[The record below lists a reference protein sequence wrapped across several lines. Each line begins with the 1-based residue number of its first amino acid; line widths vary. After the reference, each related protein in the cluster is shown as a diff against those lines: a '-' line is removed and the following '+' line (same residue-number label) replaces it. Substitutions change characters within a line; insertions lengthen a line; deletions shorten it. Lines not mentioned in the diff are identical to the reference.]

1 MQRPVLNLDP
11 RWFQVVFQAI
21 FLSYGIFFLHWNADW
36 LHYVIS
42 IGGCLLF
49 QYSADSTKA
58 KRFLKLVEFDRW
70 GFSVLISAMSLCLLL
85 KTNYWYISLFAA
97 FSTVASKYIFR
108 FHRKHIFNPSA
119 FGIVATIFLT
129 KEAWLSPG
137 QWGSNAVIFF
147 GVITL
152 GTIVVTRVQKLDV
165 SLAFLLT
172 FIGLLYWRQVYVLGW
187 PLDYFIHS
195 VSTGSLLL
203 FTFFMISDPRTSPN
217 HPVARIVWAM
227 LIAVIAFYLAAF
239 KWKYN
244 TIIWVL
250 VVAAP
255 LVPLL
260 DKIFKAKTFEWKNNL
275 FTNRSSLPFRG
286 WGYKLKQIV
295 MKPILKKGAAAIV
308 LAAMISHEAIAFCG
322 FYVSKADGTLKNK
335 TSQVILVRDG
345 NRNVITMYND
355 FKGNL
360 KDFAMVVP
368 VPVVLQKKDI
378 KVVEQS
384 IFNTLNEYSKPR
396 LVEYYDQNPCNQ
408 YNSYKMDSNGLLSEV
423 VVTAM
428 GSAKRSKDLGV
439 TIEAKYLVGEY
450 DILILSANESAGL
463 RTWLNENGYKI
474 PDGADEVLEPYIK
487 SNLKFFVV
495 KVNEAEKK
503 KLPGNF
509 LRPIQISFSSPK
521 FMLPIRLGM
530 ANADGDQD
538 MIVYAFTRK
547 GRIEATNYRT
557 VTLPTGKNIPLFV
570 KNNFGNF
577 YANLFQHQWD
587 KEGKA
592 IAMLEYAWDVSPK
605 NYVKCDPCV
614 ATAPSTQ
621 DLVQAG
627 VWWVNR
633 DWNDYGDVNQ
643 QEDDYSD
650 NVYFTRLHVR
660 YNRKAFPQDLL
671 FQGTP
676 NTDNYQARYIITHPA
691 TGGFDCEAGKKYL
704 KELKQRRADEME
716 MLTYLTGKGY
726 SDWDL
731 VTEEPEEKYVPT
743 EARYASIAPSID
755 NKPKRDKGILYA
767 TIGMIGIISLVG
779 FRQRKDRQIS

>member
-1 MQRPVLNLDP
+1 MQRLSFALDP
-11 RWFQVVFQAI
+11 RYFQVIFQAI
-21 FLSYGIFFLHWNADW
+21 FLSYGILFLHWNADW
-36 LHYVIS
+36 QHYIIS
-42 IGGCLLF
+42 IAGCLLF
-49 QYSADSTKA
+49 QYTADSIRS
-58 KRFLKLVEFDRW
+58 KRCLKINEFDRW

-85 KTNYWYISLFAA
+85 KTNDWYVSLVAA
-97 FSTVASKYIFR
+97 FLTVGSKYILR
-108 FHRKHIFNPSA
+108 FNKKHIFNPSA
-119 FGIVATIFLT
+119 FGIVATLLLT
-129 KEAWLSPG
+129 KDAWLSPA

-147 GVITL
+147 FAITL

-172 FIGLLYWRQVYVLGW
+172 FVGLLYWRQVYVLGW
-187 PLDYFIHS
+187 PMDHFIHS

-217 HPVARIVWAM
+217 HPFARIIWAI
-227 LIAVIAFYLAAF
+227 LIAAVSFYLAAF

-250 VVAAP
+250 VAAAP
-255 LVPLL
+255 FVPLL
-260 DKIFKAKTFEWKNNL
+260 DTIFKSRQFEW
-275 FTNRSSLPFRG
+275 NRHRIINHSLPFRG
-286 WGYKLKQIV
+286 WGYKLKKII
-295 MKPILKKGAAAIV
+295 MKPIMKKGVALII
-308 LAAMISHEAIAFCG
+308 LASMITHEAAAFCG

-355 FKGNL
+355 FKGSL

-408 YNSYKMDSNGLLSEV
+408 YYDKALEGRAPGLSLNEV
-423 VVTAM
+423 VVT
-428 GSAKRSKDLGV
+428 GVGTAKRKSEVK
-439 TIEAKYLVGEY
+439 IEAKYIVGEY
-450 DILILSANESAGL
+450 DILILSAKESTAL
-463 RTWLNENGYKI
+463 KTWLDDNGYKI
-474 PDGADEVLEPYIK
+474 PAGAEEVLEPYIK

-538 MIVYAFTRK
+538 MIVYAFTKK
-547 GRIEATNYRT
+547 GRIETTNYRT
-557 VTLPTGKNIPLFV
+557 VSLPTGKNIPLFV

-577 YANLFQHQWD
+577 YANLFQNQWD

-592 IAMLEYAWDVSPK
+592 LAMLEYAWDVSPK
-605 NYVKCDPCV
+605 NFVKCDPCV
-614 ATAPSTQ
+614 ATAPSSQ

-627 VWWVNR
+627 VWWINR
-633 DWNDYGDVNQ
+633 DWTNYDDVW
-643 QEDDYSD
+643 DDDNYSD

-660 YNRKAFPQDLL
+660 YNRKSFPQDLM
-671 FQGTP
+671 FQVTP
-676 NTDNYQARYIITHPA
+676 NTDNYQARYVVTHPA
-691 TGGFDCEAGKKYL
+691 TGDFNCDAGKKYL
-704 KELKQRRADEME
+704 KQLKQRRADELE
-716 MLTYLTGKGY
+716 MLTYLTGKSY
-726 SDWDL
+726 SDWD
-731 VTEEPEEKYVPT
+731 VVSEQPEEKYVP
-743 EARYASIAPSID
+743 ADASYASIAPSVQ
-755 NKPKRDKGILYA
+755 NRPTKDKGILVA
-767 TIGMIGIISLVG
+767 TLGVAGLISLAG
-779 FRQRKDRQIS
+779 FRRKSKK